1 VTDPTP
7 CNACCRFSAPG
18 ATCEKCGAP
27 LRSPAQAKSDADMA
41 LMFVAYTVNQ
51 LSKAKE

>member
-1 VTDPTP
+1 MSEPIN

-41 LMFVAYTVNQ
+41 LMFIAYTLNQ
-51 LSKAKE
+51 IAKAKG